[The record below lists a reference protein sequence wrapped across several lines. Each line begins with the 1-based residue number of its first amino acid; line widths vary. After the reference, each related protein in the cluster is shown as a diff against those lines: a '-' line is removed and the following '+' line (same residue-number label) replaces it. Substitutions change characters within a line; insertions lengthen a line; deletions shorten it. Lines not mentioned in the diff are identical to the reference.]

1 MRPQEREGVAST
13 QLTPEQISQGVAL
26 YTKLAETQTAYDV
39 ARNTGGTY
47 DPATE
52 KQIADIKSSIQQF
65 NVSTQTQG
73 KAPKTEKS
81 RTPLKDAFG
90 KIIGWNVVYSDETS
104 AFVANPD
111 YGKTTTSTSQD
122 ILTANQNDAIAAVSA
137 LLKNWGIGDVSNA
150 IIEAVQKGYTSET
163 IQLLMQ
169 DPTGTD
175 PLAIAFQKR
184 FPANKLRVA
193 AGKPALSPGEYLA
206 AERTYAQVF
215 QAYGLSN
222 MAKKTLYD
230 SFIGNDVSAAE
241 VSDRIGLAVNRVQ
254 NADDFTKQA
263 LKNFYP
269 ALNQSDLISAML
281 DPVEGLPALQRKVQV
296 AEIGGAAMAQ
306 GLNKSLES
314 ADISRYAKTAEELAT
329 LGVTKAQAQEEYGKI
344 AQKLPRGQFL
354 GEITKQEGIDYTQ
367 ALAEDISF
375 KGLASQ
381 KRKEE
386 LLTQREISRFAGSAG
401 TNRAS
406 LTKKEAGL
414 I

>member
-1 MRPQEREGVAST
+1 MLPQEREGVST
-13 QLTPEQISQGVAL
+13 TPLTPEQIQQGTSL
-26 YTKLAETQTAYDV
+26 YTKLAEAQTAYDV
-39 ARNTGGTY
+39 KRNIGLTSQ
-47 DPATE
+47 PAAE
-52 KQIADIKSSIQQF
+52 KQIADIKAGIEQF
-65 NVSTQTQG
+65 NKSLQQPV
-73 KAPKTEKS
+73 PKSESS
-81 RTPLKDAFG
+81 RVPIKDAFG
-90 KIIGWNVVYSDETS
+90 KIIGWNVSYSDGTF
-104 AFVANPD
+104 AFIQNPE
-111 YGKTTTSTSQD
+111 YGKTTTPQTNN
-122 ILTANQNDAIAAVSA
+122 ILTANQNDAIAAVTA

-150 IIEAVQKGYTSET
+150 IIDAVQKGYTSET

-184 FPANKLRVA
+184 FPANKIRVS

-222 MAKKTLYD
+222 LAKKSLYD

-254 NADDFTKQA
+254 NADEFTKQA

-269 ALNQSDLISAML
+269 ALNQSDLVGAML
-281 DPVEGLPALQRKVQV
+281 DPTEGLPALQRKVQV

-314 ADISRYAKTAEELAT
+314 ADIGRYAKTAEELAS

-354 GEITKQEGIDYTQ
+354 SQITPQEGIDYTQ

-386 LLTQREISRFAGSAG
+386 TLAKRELSRFMGSAG
-401 TNRAS
+401 TTRTS
-406 LTKKEAGL
+406 LNQRTGGQ